1 MSPVDQIMPPWIVL
15 VDCRACGHIWKSRQ
29 YKGNALLGEWLFL
42 IALRHSTKLTSAGH
56 VTSRHVEVRHFKRVC
71 ATACK
76 VFFDVVRAHIRSP
89 LPVLVPGGHWE
100 REVHPSAAGHIRA
113 IKGSDGVSPV
123 GARQDQ
129 PHNESCARCWVRKH
143 LRTSAVPCSVPGRK
157 ILCCRVMLR
166 HRAAWQRD
174 GRVPRGVL
182 WQF

>member
-1 MSPVDQIMPPWIVL
+1 MWFVPIFGP
-15 VDCRACGHIWKSRQ
+15 
-29 YKGNALLGEWLFL
+29 
-42 IALRHSTKLTSAGH
+42 
-56 VTSRHVEVRHFKRVC
+56 
-71 ATACK
+71 
-76 VFFDVVRAHIRSP
+76 RS
-89 LPVLVPGGHWE
+89 PVLVPGGHWE

-113 IKGSDGVSPV
+113 IKGSEGVSPV

-129 PHNESCARCWVRKH
+129 PHNESWARCWVRKH